1 MSSLGTREAASWP
14 AAPIGMT
21 NDRLRSPQASGVA
34 FGVRLTPAGAALR
47 SLASPAL
54 AVDRKV
60 EPRRPSQAMERK
72 RHACLGSAR
81 RLATVAGASHHVPSV
96 ARASRRVTGLVLS
109 CKNDEGKGLIRAV
122 QR

>member
-1 MSSLGTREAASWP
+1 MSRLGTREAASWP

-34 FGVRLTPAGAALR
+34 FGVRLTLAGAALR

-60 EPRRPSQAMERK
+60 GPRPSQAMSVSAM
-72 RHACLGSAR
+72 HARAR
-81 RLATVAGASHHVPSV
+81 LDASPPSPVPPSTC
-96 ARASRRVTGLVLS
+96 RASRERRGVSQRSVILVLLA
-109 CKNDEGKGLIRAV
+109 KEKG
-122 QR
+122 

>member
-1 MSSLGTREAASWP
+1 MSRLGTREAASWP

-21 NDRLRSPQASGVA
+21 NDRLSVSRAPGVA

-60 EPRRPSQAMERK
+60 GPRPSQAMSVSAM
-72 RHACLGSAR
+72 HARA
-81 RLATVAGASHHVPSV
+81 RLAASPPSPVPPTTIPPRAERRASV
-96 ARASRRVTGLVLS
+96 AACHRAESYLSRTA
-109 CKNDEGKGLIRAV
+109 KEKG
-122 QR
+122 

>member
-1 MSSLGTREAASWP
+1 MSRLGTREAASWP

-21 NDRLRSPQASGVA
+21 NDRLSVSRAPGMA

-60 EPRRPSQAMERK
+60 EPRPSQAMSVSAM
-72 RHACLGSAR
+72 HAWAR
-81 RLATVAGASHHVPSV
+81 PDASPPSPVPRTRVPSV
-96 ARASRRVTGLVLS
+96 AQRRGVS
-109 CKNDEGKGLIRAV
+109 
-122 QR
+122 QREVNYS